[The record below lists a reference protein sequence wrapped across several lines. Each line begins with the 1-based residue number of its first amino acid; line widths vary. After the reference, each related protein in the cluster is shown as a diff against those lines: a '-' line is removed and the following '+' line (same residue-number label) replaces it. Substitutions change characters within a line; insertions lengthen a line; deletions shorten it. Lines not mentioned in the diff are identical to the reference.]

1 MSAPASVEVRLDD
14 LSGPEVAALL
24 SDHLAGMHATSPPGS
39 VHALDPSALRHPS
52 VTFWTAW
59 VDGSL
64 AGCGALKE
72 LSPTAGEVKSM
83 RTAPGSLRRG
93 VAAAVLAEVVATAR
107 SRGYAELLLETG
119 HGPAFDAAHALYLR
133 HGFVACGPFG
143 DYTDDPFS
151 RFFRLDLLDA
161 DRAAK
166 HALELLCDVLPGGW
180 SRRVGHALVGETALP
195 VPSLNGLWVGS
206 AALEPADAAAALD
219 EVGFTHSLQV
229 DARQA
234 DVLAPL
240 AVERGLVRDDDGPL
254 MVLAGPP
261 PAPDPRL
268 VVRRL
273 APEEVGLHAELAGR
287 AFGAPPEVFAALVT
301 PDLARVDGAQVLVGE
316 VDGEPVCTAFV
327 LVQDGAAG
335 VYNMAT
341 PPEHQR
347 RGYGAA
353 MTAATVAAARE
364 AGATWAWLQSSAAGH
379 AVYER
384 LGFRTVA
391 TWQVWVT
398 PPYHDG

>member
-1 MSAPASVEVRLDD
+1 MRVRLDD

-24 SDHLAGMHATSPPGS
+24 ADHLAGMHATSPPGS
-39 VHALDPSALRHPS
+39 VHALDLSALRHPS

-72 LSPTAGEVKSM
+72 LSPTSGEVKSM
-83 RTAPGSLRRG
+83 RTAPGFLRRG

-119 HGPAFDAAHALYLR
+119 HGPAFDAAHALYAR
-133 HGFVACGPFG
+133 SGFVACGPFG
-143 DYTDDPFS
+143 EYVEDPFS
-151 RFFRLDLLDA
+151 RFLRLDLLDA

-166 HALELLCDVLPGGW
+166 RALALLCDVLPGGW
-180 SRRVGHALVGETALP
+180 SRPVGDALVGATGLP

-206 AALEPADAAAALD
+206 ATLDPGAAAAALD
-219 EVGFTHSLQV
+219 EVGVAHSLQV
-229 DARQA
+229 DAAQA
-234 DVLAPL
+234 EAFAPL
-240 AVERGLVRDDDGPL
+240 AAERGLVRGDDGPL
-254 MVLAGPP
+254 LVLPGPAP
-261 PAPDPRL
+261 VPDPRL
-268 VVRRL
+268 VVRQL
-273 APEEVGLHAELAGR
+273 GPDEVGLHADLAGR

-301 PDLARVDGAQVLVGE
+301 PDLARTEGAQVLVGE
-316 VDGEPVCTAFV
+316 VDGEPVSTAFA

-335 VYNMAT
+335 VYNVAT

-347 RGYGAA
+347 RGHGAA

-379 AVYER
+379 PVYER

-391 TWQVWVT
+391 TWRTWVT
-398 PPYHDG
+398 PGR